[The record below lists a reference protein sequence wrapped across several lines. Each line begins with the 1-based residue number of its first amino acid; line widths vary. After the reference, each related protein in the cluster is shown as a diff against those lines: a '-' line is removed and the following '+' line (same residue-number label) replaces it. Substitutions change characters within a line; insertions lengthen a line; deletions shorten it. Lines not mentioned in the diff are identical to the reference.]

1 MNRRRF
7 WAYSCFSPSTNLYVE
22 MVDGDCSDGMPRRET
37 SLLATV
43 HRCYHFY
50 ATILQPGEDTFLPG
64 FGTEAEAM
72 TAVLNFLSHASISTP
87 QNA

>member
-7 WAYSCFSPSTNLYVE
+7 WAYSCMAPGTNLYVE

-43 HRCYHFY
+43 YRYGYRYY
-50 ATILQPGEDTFLPG
+50 AVVEQPGEDVLLPG
-64 FGTEAEAM
+64 FSTESEAM
-72 TAVLNFLSHASISTP
+72 TAVLNFLDHALVSTP
-87 QNA
+87 